1 LIFIAIQSILA
12 RGSVYNRENL
22 MAKDL
27 VCGMEIDSEETRFF
41 TDYNDGMYYFCSAEC
56 KRSFDD
62 DPDTYIQEKAK
73 QEHGL

>member
-1 LIFIAIQSILA
+1 
-12 RGSVYNRENL
+12 
-22 MAKDL
+22 
-27 VCGMEIDSEETRFF
+27 MEIDSEETRFF

-62 DPDTYIQEKAK
+62 HPDTYIQEKAK

>member
-22 MAKDL
+22 MAKDP
-27 VCGMEIDSEETRFF
+27 VCGMEIDSEEMRFF

-62 DPDTYIQEKAK
+62 HPDTYIQEKAK

>member
-1 LIFIAIQSILA
+1 
-12 RGSVYNRENL
+12 

-41 TDYNDGMYYFCSAEC
+41 TDYNDGMYYFCSSEC

-62 DPDTYIQEKAK
+62 HPDTYIQEKAK